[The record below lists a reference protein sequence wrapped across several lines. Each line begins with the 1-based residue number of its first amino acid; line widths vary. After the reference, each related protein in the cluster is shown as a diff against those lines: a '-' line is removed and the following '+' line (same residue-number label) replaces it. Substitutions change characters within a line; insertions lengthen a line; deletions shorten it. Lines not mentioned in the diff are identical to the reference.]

1 LFDIVDGGGERDLA
15 ELEIPSP
22 RSDGRPHYV
31 RTEHHVRARIFLWVL
46 SVLLLAV
53 LELELREAGREMT
66 GMRALD
72 ILRGVRRVELSAGSD
87 EAVVVK
93 TTELLSEQA
102 ELAHVFDL
110 SI

>member
-1 LFDIVDGGGERDLA
+1 M
-15 ELEIPSP
+15 
-22 RSDGRPHYV
+22 
-31 RTEHHVRARIFLWVL
+31 L

-53 LELELREAGREMT
+53 LELELKKAGREMT
-66 GMRALD
+66 GMRALEV
-72 ILRGVRRVELSAGSD
+72 LRGVRRVEFLADGD

-93 TTELLSEQA
+93 TTELSSEQA